1 MRANI
6 FSDDF
11 EKDYIEEI
19 INGCNSSVI
28 FIEDNKYKNLKEVVE
43 NTSIAKIVLMS
54 LQDSLPKEG
63 NPFFDLDK
71 QHEELFK
78 SKVDNIKKTNPMV
91 MGVDEFESIGSEY
104 SGEIEDKS
112 VTLEDEFTITYS
124 SGTTSNR
131 PKGIIHAVRSFNL
144 VSRFHDSEINHTPS
158 MDMFCFS

>member
-1 MRANI
+1 M
-6 FSDDF
+6 
-11 EKDYIEEI
+11 
-19 INGCNSSVI
+19 I

-131 PKGIIHAVRSFNL
+131 PKGIIHAVRSLHFIFICILLAIGNEKQSPKWVL
-144 VSRFHDSEINHTPS
+144 V
-158 MDMFCFS
+158 CFVILCALHKI